1 MNIGAFF
8 KAEKNFA
15 NNCCPLATIVCIL
28 STIVASASAQEFNM
42 NAMEPPEASMHYSEG
57 ALSENSEITVD
68 IVIPDNWHVNA
79 NVAADEFLKPSS
91 IEIAARGIEFGE
103 PKWPEPIKEYNE
115 VLEFENLVFKGHF
128 QIKIPVKAVADGYD
142 SLTTNATFHYQA
154 CDNSICLAPASVDIR
169 IGKNKAGISKANS
182 AADLKKNDEGNGTQ
196 ESNNAASV
204 ALLLFFA
211 FVGGIILNLMPC
223 VLPVLSLKLFS
234 LIKQAGQSRSRLVA
248 LGIATT
254 AGILA
259 SFWTLAG
266 IVAAIK
272 AGGGAAGWGMQFQSP
287 GFIAFMVIILTAFAM
302 SFFGV
307 FEVWLPGSATT
318 KMDAAGHKAGLVGAF
333 FTGALL
339 VLLSTPCSAPFL
351 GTAMGF
357 AFTASTP
364 VLFLF
369 FTAAGLGLALPYLLV
384 SAFPATLKVFPKP
397 GKWMVILQKVMGVM
411 LLATVAWLLWIV
423 NEQAGGMGV
432 ALFAG
437 FILATAF
444 FSFCIGK
451 FAPPGSSFAY
461 EVRLLVI
468 GAIAFAFTWFTWS
481 APQYEKILNER
492 FEARMAKQVLE
503 DGWYRYSP
511 ELVAEFAKAGRTI
524 FIDATADWCLTCK
537 ANEAAVLSDKEL
549 LQKLDSAGVV
559 RMKADW
565 TRETP
570 EVNELLY
577 SMGKSGVPA
586 YAIYPKGDKSKQVVL
601 PELLTSGLILEAIP

>member
-1 MNIGAFF
+1 MAFSTG
-8 KAEKNFA
+8 K
-15 NNCCPLATIVCIL
+15 L
-28 STIVASASAQEFNM
+28 SDK
-42 NAMEPPEASMHYSEG
+42 
-57 ALSENSEITVD
+57 SEITVD
-68 IVIPDNWHVNA
+68 IVVPENWHVNA

-154 CDNSICLAPASVDIR
+154 CDNSICLAPASVNIR
-169 IGKNKAGISKANS
+169 IGGRSGIRKSGNAAG
-182 AADLKKNDEGNGTQ
+182 LKKNGEADGNQALNGAAGNDGPAGKEG
-196 ESNNAASV
+196 AAAV

-211 FVGGIILNLMPC
+211 FLGGIILNLMPC

-234 LIKQAGQSRSRLVA
+234 LIKEAGQARSKLVA
-248 LGIATT
+248 LGLSTT
-254 AGILA
+254 AGILM
-259 SFWTLAG
+259 SFWVLAG

-287 GFIAFMVIILTAFAM
+287 GFIAFMISILTAFAM

-307 FEVWLPGSATT
+307 FEIWLPWSATT
-318 KMDAAGHKAGLVGAF
+318 KMDEAGHKAGLAGAF

-384 SAFPATLKVFPKP
+384 SAFPGTLKVFPKP
-397 GKWMVILQKVMGVM
+397 GKWMVTLQKVMGVL

-437 FILATAF
+437 YILVTVVI
-444 FSFCIGK
+444 SFAIGK
-451 FAPPGSSFAY
+451 VAPPGTNFKG
-461 EVRLLVI
+461 EVFGI
-468 GAIAFAFTWFTWS
+468 TGGIIAITFGWFTYT
-481 APQYEKILNER
+481 APQYEQILNER
-492 FEARMAKQVLE
+492 FEARMAQQVLE
-503 DGWYRYSP
+503 GGWYRYSP
-511 ELVAEFAKAGRTI
+511 EAVAEFAKAGKTI

-537 ANEAAVLSDKEL
+537 ANEAAVLSDKDL
-549 LQKLDSAGVV
+549 LQKLDSAGVI

-565 TRETP
+565 TRESP
-570 EVNELLY
+570 EVNALLY

-586 YAIYPKGDKSKQVVL
+586 YAIYPKGDASQQIVL
-601 PELLTSGLILEAIP
+601 PELLTSGLILEAIAE